1 MKRALCAILFIVVW
15 GCSKE
20 TRVTQALAPR
30 ELIPPNDVLGQ
41 FVPQTQ
47 YSVVKLPS
55 LGGTI
60 SRGNSINERGWIA
73 GTSFVTNNAAR
84 HAALWREGS
93 VLDLGTLGGPTL
105 NSSVQWPGQNNQ
117 GMVVGISHTAVD
129 DTLGET
135 WSCSA
140 FLPFVGKTC
149 VGFFWEN
156 GVMTALPT
164 LGGDNGF
171 ATGVNNLGQVVG
183 WAETKVHDPTCD
195 EPQMLQFHAVMWEP
209 KKGTKTVLQPLK
221 ADSASAAT
229 AINDRGQAVGISGEC
244 DVAVGRFSARHAVIW
259 EKGETN
265 EIPNLGGIS
274 WHTPMAINELGDVVG
289 FSNPP
294 GDPNGEFIVHAFF
307 WSRRGGIKD
316 LGTLPGD
323 STSQALGINARGQ
336 VVGLSTSKAGTN
348 HAFIWQDG
356 VMTDL
361 QKLMLPGFADS
372 LISAQDINDHGR
384 ITGRLFERSTGQFV
398 TFVATPVPR

>member
-1 MKRALCAILFIVVW
+1 MKRASYAILVTALW
-15 GCSKE
+15 GCSND
-20 TRVTQALAPR
+20 TRVTQWLSPR
-30 ELIPPNDVLGQ
+30 ELVPPNDVLGQ
-41 FVPQTQ
+41 FNLGVR
-47 YSVVKLPS
+47 YNVVKLPS

-73 GTSFVTNNAAR
+73 GTSFVANNGAR
-84 HAALWREGS
+84 HSALWREGS
-93 VLDLGTLGGPTL
+93 VLDLGTLGGPLL

-117 GMVVGISHTAVD
+117 GMIVGISQTAVD
-129 DTLGET
+129 DTLGEP

-149 VGFFWEN
+149 LGFFWEK

-171 ATGVNNLGQVVG
+171 ATGVNNRGQVVG

-195 EPQMLQFHAVMWEP
+195 EPQVLQFQAVMWEP
-209 KKGTKTVLQPLK
+209 KKGTQRVLRPLK
-221 ADSASAAT
+221 GDSASAAT
-229 AINDRGQAVGISGEC
+229 AINDRGQVVGISGEC
-244 DVAVGRFSARHAVIW
+244 DVAVGRFSAQHSVIW
-259 EKGETN
+259 LEGIPN

-274 WHTPMAINELGDVVG
+274 WHTPMAINERGDVVG

-294 GDPNGEFIVHAFF
+294 GDPNGEFIVHAFL
-307 WSRRGGIKD
+307 WTKQDGIKD

-336 VVGLSTSKAGTN
+336 VVGLSTSKASTN
-348 HAFIWQDG
+348 HAFIWQNG

-361 QKLMLPGFADS
+361 QKLMPPGFPDS
-372 LISAQDINDHGR
+372 LVSAQDINDQGR
-384 ITGRLFERSTGQFV
+384 ITGRLFDRSTGQLAA
-398 TFVATPVPR
+398 FVATPVPR